1 MKGPAETLY
10 AISAGVRN
18 GLRERSNQWIL
29 KRQGPDDVSVLLH
42 RSRIYILPTR
52 AGVFFAAV
60 VLMLLIG
67 SLNYANNMGFAL
79 TFLLTGVGLVAMHH
93 CHRNLAGLC
102 ISFKQAK
109 PVFAGDKVQFQF
121 ILDNSDAL
129 SRSQIAAGLK
139 DTTAV
144 CGDIRAKN
152 RAIFTL
158 PLITSKR
165 GWITCPRI
173 ELSTTYPLGLFRAW
187 AAVHM
192 DLHALVYPRPTDRL
206 QTILKASSAQSL
218 SSLSLIGEDQFSGLR
233 EYRSGDSLRN
243 IAWKS
248 AASLGVL
255 LVKEYNEGGQTPLWI
270 DWSQLP
276 YADTETRLSAMC
288 RLVIDADAEQQVYGL
303 RLPSMTISPAKG
315 HSHMHH
321 CLRELA
327 IFVPTKPGHG

>member
-1 MKGPAETLY
+1 MKGPAETLC
-10 AISAGVRN
+10 AISAGIRN
-18 GLRERSNQWIL
+18 ALRERSNQWIL
-29 KRQGPDDVSVLLH
+29 KRQGIDDVSVTLH
-42 RSRIYILPTR
+42 RRRTYILPTR
-52 AGVFFAAV
+52 AGAFFAVV

-109 PVFAGDKVQFQF
+109 PVFAGDKAQFEF
-121 ILDNSDAL
+121 IIDNTDAL
-129 SRSQIAAGLK
+129 SRSQIGAGLK
-139 DTTAV
+139 EATAV

-152 RAIFTL
+152 RAIFAL
-158 PLITSKR
+158 PLVTSKR

-187 AAVHM
+187 APVHM
-192 DLHALVYPRPTDRL
+192 DLQALVYPRPTNRL
-206 QTILKASSAQSL
+206 QTILSASSAQSL
-218 SSLSLIGEDQFSGLR
+218 SGLSLIGEDEFSGLR

-248 AASLGVL
+248 AASRGIL
-255 LVKEYNEGGQTPLWI
+255 LVKEYKEGGQTPLWI

-276 YADTETRLSAMC
+276 YPETETRLCAMC

-303 RLPSMTISPAKG
+303 RLPGVTVSPEKG
-315 HSHMHH
+315 HSHLHH

-327 IFVPTKPGHG
+327 MFAPAKPSRS